1 MTDTVNPSTNPA
13 ADPTADKAANEAAGR
28 AATQA
33 ADNASATAASE
44 RALKAA
50 REAASKALAA
60 LTELTH
66 NVREQAAALAE
77 RLRPQLS
84 SAATSAVGYA
94 KEQPARTLL
103 ASAALGAAVVGLYM
117 LITRSSQPH
126 HVTLRPSLKTQ
137 IGDAASDA
145 FDAAR
150 DGVTDTV
157 ESLRDKAQAAT
168 ERLRQPLNA
177 ATSYAQEDPLKAVV
191 IAAVAGAVAM
201 ALIAAVASSQR
212 DD

>member
-1 MTDTVNPSTNPA
+1 MTDTVNPA
-13 ADPTADKAANEAAGR
+13 ADPVAEQAAAEAANR

-50 REAASKALAA
+50 REAAGKALAA
-60 LTELTH
+60 LTDLTH
-66 NVREQAAALAE
+66 SVREQAAALAE

-84 SAATSAVGYA
+84 SAASSAVGYA
-94 KEQPARTLL
+94 KEQPAKTLL
-103 ASAALGAAVVGLYM
+103 VSAALGAAVVALYT
-117 LITRSSQPH
+117 LLSRSGQRH
-126 HVTLRPSLKTQ
+126 QFTLRPSLKTQ
-137 IGDAASDA
+137 LGDAAADA

-150 DGVTDTV
+150 DGVADTV
-157 ESLRDKAQAAT
+157 DTLRDKAQAAP

-177 ATSYAQEDPLKAVV
+177 ATSYAQEDPVKAVV

-201 ALIAAVASSQR
+201 ALIAAVVNSQR